1 MAVRKRLAF
10 FWACVSRSI
19 ASLAEEGILPH
30 VVIQES
36 ERSEGSCLL
45 KNMWL

>member
-10 FWACVSRSI
+10 FWGCISRSI

-30 VVIQES
+30 VIIQVSKKPE
-36 ERSEGSCLL
+36 ESCLL